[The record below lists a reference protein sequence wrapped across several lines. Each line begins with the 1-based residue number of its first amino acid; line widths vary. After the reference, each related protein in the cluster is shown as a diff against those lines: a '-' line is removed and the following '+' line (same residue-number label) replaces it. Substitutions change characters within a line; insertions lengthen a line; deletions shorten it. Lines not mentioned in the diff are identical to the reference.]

1 MADTSAIKIK
11 IARHIILSNL
21 NIICPTPA
29 PVRMLYHL
37 ILDADRTYDMSLLRK
52 DIWYLE
58 EKGYIRFFD
67 EEFGGMENFV
77 DRMIALTKTGKEIAE
92 KTMTD
97 PALEI

>member
-1 MADTSAIKIK
+1 MANISAIKIK
-11 IARHIILSNL
+11 IARHIILTNL

-29 PVRMLYHL
+29 PVPMLYHL
-37 ILDADRTYDMSLLRK
+37 IIDADRTYDMSLLRK

-58 EKGYIRFFD
+58 QKGYIRFFD
-67 EEFGGMENFV
+67 ELGGNENFV
-77 DRMIALTKTGKEIAE
+77 DRMIVLTKTGKEIAE